1 MTNTVTKIA
10 DEQWEAQLPVPVGY
24 RLLVALPDI
33 DDHYEGTSLLK
44 TDTEKHREYIMSIM
58 GVVIDMGAD
67 AYSDKERFPEGPW
80 CKVGD
85 YVMFRMNTG
94 TRFKVNGKEFRLMN
108 DDSVEAV
115 IPDPRGIMT
124 VQEQS
129 MPFQKVEFEFPD
141 EKEEE
146 STEIEVEPSS
156 AEEIKKPARAKAEE
170 ADSLEIEVVDD
181 TPKAD
186 RGRKPSEPP
195 EDVTEEELEDYSEK
209 VQKRI
214 KHFSKGY
221 HDERREK
228 ERAIREREELERFA
242 KQLVEENNKLK
253 GDVTKNQTAL
263 VEQAKKNAEAESDA
277 AKQAYKAAYESGDS
291 DAVLSA
297 QDKLTAAKIKAD
309 RLANFKIPTLQE
321 TEVPVPSKTESAPQ
335 TGHDPRAEEWK
346 TQNPW
351 FNVDDEMTSLALGL
365 HNKLIKEGVSPQSD
379 EYYERIDSRMRQ
391 VFPDSFEDADQQT
404 EVTPKRSANV
414 VAPATR
420 STAPKK
426 VKLSQTQIALS
437 RRLGLTPEQYARQ
450 VALDMRKQNG

>member
-1 MTNTVTKIA
+1 
-10 DEQWEAQLPVPVGY
+10 
-24 RLLVALPDI
+24 
-33 DDHYEGTSLLK
+33 
-44 TDTEKHREYIMSIM
+44 
-58 GVVIDMGAD
+58 
-67 AYSDKERFPEGPW
+67 
-80 CKVGD
+80 
-85 YVMFRMNTG
+85 
-94 TRFKVNGKEFRLMN
+94 
-108 DDSVEAV
+108 
-115 IPDPRGIMT
+115 
-124 VQEQS
+124 

-263 VEQAKKNAEAESDA
+263 IEQAKKNAESESDA
-277 AKQAYKAAYESGDS
+277 AKQEYKTAYESGDP

-297 QDKLTAAKIKAD
+297 QEKLTAAKIKAD
-309 RLANFKIPTLQE
+309 RLANFKIPALQE
-321 TEVPVPSKTESAPQ
+321 TQVPVPSRTESAPQ

-346 TQNPW
+346 TRNPW

-365 HNKLIKEGVSPQSD
+365 HTKLIKEGVSPQSD

-391 VFPDSFEDADQQT
+391 VFPDNFEDADQQT
-404 EVTPKRSANV
+404 EVTPRRSANV

-426 VKLSQTQIALS
+426 VKLSQTQVALS
-437 RRLGLTPEQYARQ
+437 KRLGLTPEQYARQ
-450 VALDMRKQNG
+450 VAIDMRKQNG